1 MEPESHR
8 LRWQMISVTFFLVHT
23 VVSYHPIVI
32 LAKISHRY
40 GVVLLLF
47 QGPVLRQPLDVAGVA
62 PVVHL
67 RPQEGGGEVVHAD
80 QDALDP
86 REEEHHDLPLAL
98 VAHHLRHRTSAQF
111 HTR

>member
-1 MEPESHR
+1 MC
-8 LRWQMISVTFFLVHT
+8 QMVCLTFFLVHT
-23 VVSYHPIVI
+23 VVSHYPIVI
-32 LAKISHRY
+32 VAKISHRY
-40 GVVLLLF
+40 GVGLFLF

-98 VAHHLRHRTSAQF
+98 VAHHL
-111 HTR
+111 